1 MNSIFYRII
10 KNYKF
15 HMEVQKNPQLSKLSK
30 AVIGR
35 KNSADGIRVTWFP
48 IILELY

>member
-1 MNSIFYRII
+1 M

-15 HMEVQKNPQLSKLSK
+15 HMEVQPPPPLSKLSK

-35 KNSADGIRVTWFP
+35 KNRADGIRVT
-48 IILELY
+48 